1 MSIWLAYAALTQ
13 STLQTQ
19 TNYLVFIHFNKVDDP
34 SLAWECTFLGITTL
48 L

>member
-19 TNYLVFIHFNKVDDP
+19 TNYIVFIHFNALDDP
-34 SLAWECTFLGITTL
+34 SLAWECIFLGIITL